1 MRPEHSELLMH
12 KKFGFFSQ
20 KLLTAA
26 RYREGYQKRSL
37 RDPTEKHHHGDRT
50 WIPIVPG
57 MRNSC
62 DIGDLGDLAKGSG
75 CLSSKNHQVGRRQGW
90 GHETPCAPNAP
101 SRQIEGEIG
110 PFDFSNFLCFF
121 KKNFLCIPIAARCC
135 VGVVYEVSERSSKIW
150 ARGGEN

>member
-37 RDPTEKHHHGDRT
+37 RYPTEKHHYGDQT
-50 WIPIVPG
+50 WVPIVPG

-62 DIGDLGDLAKGSG
+62 NLDDLAKGNG
-75 CLSSKNHQVGRRQGW
+75 GLSSKKCQVGRLGW
-90 GHETPCAPNAP
+90 GRGTLCAPNAP